1 MKKKVYFI
9 FTVFVLVLLSSCVT
23 SPKKDNKTIYGI
35 AFDTSHKPL
44 KNLVVELNEEL
55 YSETDS
61 QGYFV
66 FYNVQNN
73 QNKISIVS
81 PLFKPFEEDFCVEHE
96 TKFLQIRLDEM
107 ETYLWEAK
115 EAIEK
120 NKFEKAVF
128 LLKEAIELNPL
139 FEPAYV
145 FLAFLYLNTNDFE
158 NLQKM
163 IIESTEKNISLEFL
177 DAYIDLDS
185 LDYLHRKEID
195 NEDNE

>member
-1 MKKKVYFI
+1 MKKKMLFI
-9 FTVFVLVLLSSCVT
+9 LTVFILVLLSSCVT
-23 SPKKDNKTIYGI
+23 SPKKENITIYGM
-35 AFDTSHKPL
+35 AFDRSYKPL
-44 KNLVVELNEEL
+44 KNLVVQLNDEI

-81 PLFKPFEEDFCVEHE
+81 PLFKPFEEKFSVEHE
-96 TKFLQIRLDEM
+96 TKFLQIRLDKM
-107 ETYLWEAK
+107 ETYLWEAR
-115 EAIEK
+115 EAVEK
-120 NKFEKAVF
+120 NNYTQAI
-128 LLKEAIELNPL
+128 LILKEAIEINPL

-158 NLQKM
+158 SMQKM

-177 DAYIDLDS
+177 DAYIDLNFLDS
-185 LDYLHRKEID
+185 FNRKEID
-195 NEDNE
+195 NEENE